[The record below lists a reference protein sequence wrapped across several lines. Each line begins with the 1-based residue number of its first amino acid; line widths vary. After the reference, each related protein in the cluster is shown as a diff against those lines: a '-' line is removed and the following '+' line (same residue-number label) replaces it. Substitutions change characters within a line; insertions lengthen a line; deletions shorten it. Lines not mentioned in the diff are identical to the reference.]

1 MGSGNNSLITLL
13 EARYDY
19 LSARAIVKEVVA
31 DAGLDADA
39 KSFSDGDIQKFIA
52 SVGSLGFDADAL
64 SASLGG
70 GGDAAD
76 AKGDAAAA
84 KGDAADAKGGDDAA
98 DDGAAKKD
106 DEAEEKPKAKAKAKK
121 KKK

>member
-1 MGSGNNSLITLL
+1 MGSGNNSLVALL

-19 LSARAIVKEVVA
+19 QSARVIAKEA
-31 DAGLDADA
+31 AAGAGLDAEA

-52 SVGSLGFDADAL
+52 SLGNLGFDADAV

-70 GGDAAD
+70 GGDAP
-76 AKGDAAAA
+76 AAAA
-84 KGDAADAKGGDDAA
+84 AADDGGDG

-106 DEAEEKPKAKAKAKK
+106 DDAPAAKPKAKAKAKK
-121 KKK
+121 KK

>member
-19 LSARAIVKEVVA
+19 LSARVIAKEAAA

-39 KSFSDGDIQKFIA
+39 KSFSDGDVQKFLA
-52 SVGSLGFDADAL
+52 SVGSLGFDADAV

-70 GGDAAD
+70 GGDAP
-76 AKGDAAAA
+76 AA
-84 KGDAADAKGGDDAA
+84 KDDD

-106 DEAEEKPKAKAKAKK
+106 EAAEAKPKAKAKAKK